1 MHVQIHQLAGG
12 IMFSFR
18 FVMIQSDPTTTRV
31 TVAAIHA
38 RRIHARIN
46 IVRSHSFAI
55 PLTGGWTCVEG
66 GCD

>member
-31 TVAAIHA
+31 TVAAIYA
-38 RRIHARIN
+38 RVEFMRALILCALTPS
-46 IVRSHSFAI
+46 RSR
-55 PLTGGWTCVEG
+55 
-66 GCD
+66 